1 MLSAGG
7 RALRS
12 QFSLLWDSLQHLGA
26 RGQRCSYSPH
36 PIAQPRDPSS
46 NQRGCSSGCLQ
57 MVWDEK
63 RSFHRIWEGGD
74 GARWEFS
81 LRRGNPCV
89 VSRDTAQ
96 EAAQHLLLL
105 SALPGLGAAQEKLE
119 KNGQGGLPLFISC
132 SSPGCSLSWGTVP
145 CPFSQL
151 RAGGAQQEAHRQGIW
166 VLGTRCSCRGLA
178 RGTQIPRGGNRYS
191 PVSCVPC

>member
-7 RALRS
+7 RALKS

-26 RGQRCSYSPH
+26 RGQRCSYSPQ
-36 PIAQPRDPSS
+36 PIAHPRDPSS
-46 NQRGCSSGCLQ
+46 DQRGCSSGCLQ

-63 RSFHRIWEGGD
+63 RSFHRLWEGGD

-81 LRRGNPCV
+81 LGGIPVWSPEIR
-89 VSRDTAQ
+89 AQ

-105 SALPGLGAAQEKLE
+105 SALLGLGAAHEKLE

-132 SSPGCSLSWGTVP
+132 SSPGCSLSWGKVP
-145 CPFSQL
+145 RPFSQL
-151 RAGGAQQEAHRQGIW
+151 RAGGVQQEAHGQ
-166 VLGTRCSCRGLA
+166 
-178 RGTQIPRGGNRYS
+178 
-191 PVSCVPC
+191 